1 MAAIIV
7 KTTDKQHGKG
17 TSKASKGTILAR
29 CQLSLKAVQK
39 RSIWGFYEG
48 GRLERA

>member
-1 MAAIIV
+1 MAVIV
-7 KTTDKQHGKG
+7 VKIADKQHGKG
-17 TSKASKGTILAR
+17 TAKASKGAILAR

-39 RSIWGFYEG
+39 GLIWGFYEG